1 MFYGNIFMY
10 FNFSIIYGVPGSFK
24 KKLSIKANIQKSLL
38 RASITRKPKPVR
50 KLVMIW
56 NVDIKMP

>member
-1 MFYGNIFMY
+1 MFRY
-10 FNFSIIYGVPGSFK
+10 FNVSIIYVVPGSSK
-24 KKLSIKANIQKSLL
+24 KKLSIKAKTQESFLG
-38 RASITRKPKPVR
+38 ASITRKPKPVR